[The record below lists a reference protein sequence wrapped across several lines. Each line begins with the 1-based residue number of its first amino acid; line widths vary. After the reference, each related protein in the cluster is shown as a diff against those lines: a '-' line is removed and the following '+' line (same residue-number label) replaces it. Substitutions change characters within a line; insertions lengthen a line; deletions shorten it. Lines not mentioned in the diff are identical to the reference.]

1 MTMSEVLKHLTFK
14 THKIMNTQET
24 IIQLK
29 DLKLRGMA
37 SSLEAIMNTPV
48 QNRPSLNVAVA
59 KLVDAE
65 LQDRRERKT
74 EMYLKISRLRYTALI
89 EDVVCGTER
98 NFTKEDL
105 ATLSDCAFIRR
116 HENLLIQGKCG
127 CGKSFLACALGRQAC
142 MLGYRTAYLNMNSF
156 VEKVA
161 LSKLDGTFLK
171 MITSLE
177 KNELI
182 ILDDFGLQPMD
193 TNTRLALL
201 QILEERYE
209 RKSVIIASQL
219 PINKWYDYIGD
230 PTLADA
236 ILDRLVSNAN
246 KIELKGESMR
256 HKMKK

>member
-1 MTMSEVLKHLTFK
+1 MTMSEVLKHLTSK

-105 ATLSDCAFIRR
+105 DKLKFAIFVLLSNFKTL
-116 HENLLIQGKCG
+116 
-127 CGKSFLACALGRQAC
+127 
-142 MLGYRTAYLNMNSF
+142 YRP
-156 VEKVA
+156 
-161 LSKLDGTFLK
+161 D
-171 MITSLE
+171 I
-177 KNELI
+177 
-182 ILDDFGLQPMD
+182 
-193 TNTRLALL
+193 
-201 QILEERYE
+201 
-209 RKSVIIASQL
+209 
-219 PINKWYDYIGD
+219 
-230 PTLADA
+230 
-236 ILDRLVSNAN
+236 
-246 KIELKGESMR
+246 
-256 HKMKK
+256 

>member
-1 MTMSEVLKHLTFK
+1 
-14 THKIMNTQET
+14 MNTQET

-105 ATLSDCAFIRR
+105 ATLSD
-116 HENLLIQGKCG
+116 
-127 CGKSFLACALGRQAC
+127 
-142 MLGYRTAYLNMNSF
+142 
-156 VEKVA
+156 
-161 LSKLDGTFLK
+161 
-171 MITSLE
+171 
-177 KNELI
+177 
-182 ILDDFGLQPMD
+182 
-193 TNTRLALL
+193 
-201 QILEERYE
+201 
-209 RKSVIIASQL
+209 
-219 PINKWYDYIGD
+219 
-230 PTLADA
+230 
-236 ILDRLVSNAN
+236 
-246 KIELKGESMR
+246 
-256 HKMKK
+256 